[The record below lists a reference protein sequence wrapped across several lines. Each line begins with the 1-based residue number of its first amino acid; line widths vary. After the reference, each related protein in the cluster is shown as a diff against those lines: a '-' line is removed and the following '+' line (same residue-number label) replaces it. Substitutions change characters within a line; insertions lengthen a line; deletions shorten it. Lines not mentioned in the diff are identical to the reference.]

1 MDVRI
6 TPKRLAGTVTPPSSK
21 SMAHR
26 AILAAALSMGTST
39 IRGVSL
45 SQDIEA
51 TLRCVGLLGCDW
63 KQPEPGTLQVR
74 GIWGREWAPAGPA
87 TFDCGESGSTLR
99 FLIPVVLALEGGG
112 RFTGRGRLM
121 ERPQEP
127 YFAIFREKGVEYGL
141 QNGVLTLRGE
151 LTRGSTACR
160 GTSPA
165 SLSPASSTP
174 STFWKAIP
182 GWCSPPPWNPAAMW
196 R

>member
-6 TPKRLAGTVTPPSSK
+6 TPKRLTGTVTPPSSK

-74 GIWGREWAPAGPA
+74 GIWGREWDPAGPA

-99 FLIPVVLALEGGG
+99 FLIRWCWPWRERGGSPAGGG
-112 RFTGRGRLM
+112 
-121 ERPQEP
+121 
-127 YFAIFREKGVEYGL
+127 
-141 QNGVLTLRGE
+141 
-151 LTRGSTACR
+151 
-160 GTSPA
+160 
-165 SLSPASSTP
+165 
-174 STFWKAIP
+174 
-182 GWCSPPPWNPAAMW
+182 
-196 R
+196 